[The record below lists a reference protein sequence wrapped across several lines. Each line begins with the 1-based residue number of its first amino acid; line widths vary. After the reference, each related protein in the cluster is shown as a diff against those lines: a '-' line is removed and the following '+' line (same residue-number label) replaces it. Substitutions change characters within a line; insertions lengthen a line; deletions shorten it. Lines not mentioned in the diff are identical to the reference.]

1 MVLTSG
7 NLLSKRN
14 NFKNHAYAKLT
25 MAFMK
30 DTLTL
35 DLLKDGVGDSGPWS

>member
-7 NLLSKRN
+7 NLFSKWD
-14 NFKNHAYAKLT
+14 NFLNCAHANLA

-30 DTLTL
+30 DILTL
-35 DLLKDGVGDSGPWS
+35 DLLKDGVGDSST